1 MIAEIIA
8 KIFGTSSSRQI
19 RKLQPIVDKIN
30 ALEDTFKDYQDHQ
43 FTSKTNEF
51 KEKISQ
57 GESLDNILPE
67 AFALVREA
75 AKRKINQRHY
85 DVQIIGGII
94 LHQGKIA
101 EMKTGEGKTLTA
113 TLPLYLNALSSKGA
127 HLVTVNEYLAK
138 RDAEWMSLI
147 YNYLGLSVG
156 VLQNHLNDRQ
166 RKEEYQKDILY
177 ATNNELGFDYLRD
190 NMKFRLEDYVQRG
203 FNYAIVDEVDSILI
217 DEART
222 PLIISG
228 SSDESSKLYIEANK
242 VVSSLSK
249 NDYEIDEKEK
259 NIILTEQGIDKV
271 EKAFKIKNLYAV
283 DNINVLHHINQALKA
298 HHLFKRDI
306 QYVVRDGE
314 VLIVDE
320 FTGRILPGRRYNDGL
335 HQAIEAK
342 ENVKIERES
351 QTLASITLQNYFRLY
366 TKLAGMT
373 GTALTEAE
381 EFYKIYKLDVV
392 SIPTNKPMIRQDHSD
407 IIFVN
412 KNAKYKYI
420 INDIR
425 ERYKKG
431 QPILI
436 GTISIESSEYLSL
449 ILKSENIPHE
459 VLNAKNHAREA
470 EIIAKAGEAGHVTIA
485 TNMAGRGT
493 DIKLTKESKDAG
505 GLYILGTERHE
516 SRRID
521 NQLRGRSGRQGD
533 PGESRFYISFEDDL
547 IRRFAG
553 DNIKNSME
561 RFKISED
568 DILEGKFVS
577 QIIEKAQERIEKQ
590 NFEIRKHLL
599 EYDDVLNQQRT
610 IIYTLR
616 KQILESSKNILE
628 LIKQILQ
635 YIIDDIIIKVMPNNI
650 SKEGIKEVID
660 KLSKITNYNF
670 DNHIDNLLLSR
681 NFEYLAESLVK
692 ILIEKYEDDLNKA
705 KENDQYDIL
714 KEAHKWVMLQTID
727 QAWKQ
732 HMLNLDNLKEGIGL
746 RGWGQKNPLIEYKRE
761 AFEMFEDLMRQ
772 VQTEIIQLIFNLN
785 TSEFNKHELE
795 HQRQLELDSIN
806 LIGPA
811 DLEGSLSEIDVQQ
824 NQAISSKI
832 GRNEECQC
840 GSGKKYKKCCLNKK

>member
-283 DNINVLHHINQALKA
+283 DNIKDR
-298 HHLFKRDI
+298 KS
-306 QYVVRDGE
+306 VV
-314 VLIVDE
+314 
-320 FTGRILPGRRYNDGL
+320 
-335 HQAIEAK
+335 
-342 ENVKIERES
+342 
-351 QTLASITLQNYFRLY
+351 
-366 TKLAGMT
+366 
-373 GTALTEAE
+373 
-381 EFYKIYKLDVV
+381 
-392 SIPTNKPMIRQDHSD
+392 
-407 IIFVN
+407 
-412 KNAKYKYI
+412 
-420 INDIR
+420 
-425 ERYKKG
+425 
-431 QPILI
+431 
-436 GTISIESSEYLSL
+436 
-449 ILKSENIPHE
+449 
-459 VLNAKNHAREA
+459 
-470 EIIAKAGEAGHVTIA
+470 
-485 TNMAGRGT
+485 
-493 DIKLTKESKDAG
+493 
-505 GLYILGTERHE
+505 
-516 SRRID
+516 
-521 NQLRGRSGRQGD
+521 
-533 PGESRFYISFEDDL
+533 
-547 IRRFAG
+547 
-553 DNIKNSME
+553 
-561 RFKISED
+561 
-568 DILEGKFVS
+568 
-577 QIIEKAQERIEKQ
+577 
-590 NFEIRKHLL
+590 
-599 EYDDVLNQQRT
+599 
-610 IIYTLR
+610 
-616 KQILESSKNILE
+616 
-628 LIKQILQ
+628 
-635 YIIDDIIIKVMPNNI
+635 
-650 SKEGIKEVID
+650 
-660 KLSKITNYNF
+660 
-670 DNHIDNLLLSR
+670 
-681 NFEYLAESLVK
+681 
-692 ILIEKYEDDLNKA
+692 
-705 KENDQYDIL
+705 
-714 KEAHKWVMLQTID
+714 
-727 QAWKQ
+727 
-732 HMLNLDNLKEGIGL
+732 
-746 RGWGQKNPLIEYKRE
+746 
-761 AFEMFEDLMRQ
+761 
-772 VQTEIIQLIFNLN
+772 
-785 TSEFNKHELE
+785 
-795 HQRQLELDSIN
+795 
-806 LIGPA
+806 
-811 DLEGSLSEIDVQQ
+811 
-824 NQAISSKI
+824 
-832 GRNEECQC
+832 
-840 GSGKKYKKCCLNKK
+840 